1 MLDKLTAL
9 RPAPALVVSFV
20 ALTAVVGGTAFAA
33 PDAPDSSLQ
42 AIKKS
47 KVRKIAANQADK
59 AITQRAPTLEVLL
72 AQTVADNAITT
83 AKIADNAVTTPKI
96 ADNAVTSAKVAEEA
110 VKARELGPTQVVT
123 NGAGIANN
131 TTASVTV
138 ACPAGTQLLSGGGS
152 TTLGG
157 NDLNLMLRSVPIGN
171 GWGVTYRNVSGAA
184 LTITAF
190 AVCLSA

>member
-1 MLDKLTAL
+1 MLDKFSTF
-9 RPAPALVVSFV
+9 RPSPALVVSFV
-20 ALTAVVGGTAFAA
+20 ALTALVGGTAVAA
-33 PDAPDSSLQ
+33 PNAPDSSLQ
-42 AIKKS
+42 AVTKS
-47 KVRKIAANQADK
+47 KVRQIATNQANK

-72 AQTVADNAITT
+72 AQTVADNAIST

-96 ADNAVTSAKVAEEA
+96 ADSAVTSAKVAEEA

-131 TTASVTV
+131 TTASVAV

-157 NDLNLMLRSVPIGN
+157 NDLNLMLRSVPAGN
-171 GWGVTYRNVSGAA
+171 AWVVTYRNISGAA
-184 LTITAF
+184 QTITAF
-190 AVCLSA
+190 AVCLSG

>member
-1 MLDKLTAL
+1 MLDKFSTF
-9 RPAPALVVSFV
+9 RPSPALVVSFV
-20 ALTAVVGGTAFAA
+20 ALTALVGGTAVAA
-33 PDAPDSSLQ
+33 PNAPDSSLQ
-42 AIKKS
+42 AVTKS
-47 KVRKIAANQADK
+47 KVRQIATNQANK

-72 AQTVADNAITT
+72 AQTVADNAIST

-96 ADNAVTSAKVAEEA
+96 ADSAVTSAKVAEEA

-131 TTASVTV
+131 TTASVAV

-157 NDLNLMLRSVPIGN
+157 NDLNLMLRSVPAGN
-171 GWGVTYRNVSGAA
+171 AWVVTYRNVSTAA
-184 LTITAF
+184 QTITAF
-190 AVCLSA
+190 AVCLSG